1 MSVQKLK
8 ALMYKKRRENLTKYI
23 ISKTKLEKKNKNQ
36 TKLYNNK

>member
-23 ISKTKLEKKNKNQ
+23 ISKTKLEKKK
-36 TKLYNNK
+36 